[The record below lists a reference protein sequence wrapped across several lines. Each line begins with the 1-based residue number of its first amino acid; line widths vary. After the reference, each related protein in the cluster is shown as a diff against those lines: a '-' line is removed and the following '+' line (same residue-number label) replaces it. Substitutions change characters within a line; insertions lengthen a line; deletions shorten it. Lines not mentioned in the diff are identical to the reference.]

1 MNIKII
7 VAAHKKYRMPAD
19 QCYLPLHVGKK
30 GKADLGYQ
38 GDDAGDNIS
47 EKNPYYCELTGLY
60 WAWKNLD
67 ADYIGLAHYRR
78 HFANRIRKMM
88 FWKKDPF
95 DAVLTEKEIRK
106 LLKKSD
112 IILPAKR
119 HYYIENLYSHYAHTH
134 YEEHLIL
141 TRKIIEQRT
150 PEYLSAY
157 DQVMKQTSG
166 HMFNMF
172 IMKKEA
178 FDSYCNFMFG
188 VLEKL
193 ENEIDISDYS
203 AQEARVFGYISELL
217 MDVWLYTTKESYKE
231 ISWGRIGPKQL
242 VKKTIS
248 FVNRKF
254 GIGKKQTH
262 F

>member
-38 GDDAGDNIS
+38 GDDVGDNIS

-95 DAVLTEKEIRK
+95 DAVLTEK
-106 LLKKSD
+106 
-112 IILPAKR
+112 
-119 HYYIENLYSHYAHTH
+119 
-134 YEEHLIL
+134 
-141 TRKIIEQRT
+141 
-150 PEYLSAY
+150 
-157 DQVMKQTSG
+157 
-166 HMFNMF
+166 
-172 IMKKEA
+172 
-178 FDSYCNFMFG
+178 
-188 VLEKL
+188 
-193 ENEIDISDYS
+193 
-203 AQEARVFGYISELL
+203 
-217 MDVWLYTTKESYKE
+217 
-231 ISWGRIGPKQL
+231 
-242 VKKTIS
+242 
-248 FVNRKF
+248 
-254 GIGKKQTH
+254 
-262 F
+262 